1 MEINN
6 KDVVVYE
13 PVLEAQNIIGT
24 LMDSIYNDGI
34 YQKYLSNL
42 ELESDVSKKKA
53 DIIKKTFNDIQV
65 FNSNTEPLFL
75 ARDIGILMG
84 ITNISSTIKNYN
96 KTEKIIGYIIQK
108 GIPKEKQLLTRYGV
122 YRILF
127 NSRTKLSELF
137 RGFIYKLLDHMFQHE
152 IDKLRTIIN
161 DYSMDNQ
168 DLVKGSILELYENAN
183 QFKMLYENEKRER
196 LIWMDKAEEE
206 HEKNLRL
213 EHEKDD
219 AEISYAYDEMLIRQL
234 QSDNN
239 FFLKKIH
246 MVRNNYIDQA
256 EDQTLLISLKKTFL
270 KEINIFIAK
279 PKYVEKL
286 LKKNGVDVDH
296 EETEKYEYE
305 YSYVVDSFQRDT
317 VLSGNIELYYNIAF
331 KSSKDDDDKYTH
343 MCTEWVSDKTKFK
356 ELLQILEKESDIIK
370 VNNAKNDV
378 YIFKTTLDNIKNIIR
393 GFLIIQ
399 TPPS

>member
-1 MEINN
+1 
-6 KDVVVYE
+6 
-13 PVLEAQNIIGT
+13 
-24 LMDSIYNDGI
+24 
-34 YQKYLSNL
+34 
-42 ELESDVSKKKA
+42 
-53 DIIKKTFNDIQV
+53 
-65 FNSNTEPLFL
+65 
-75 ARDIGILMG
+75 
-84 ITNISSTIKNYN
+84 
-96 KTEKIIGYIIQK
+96 
-108 GIPKEKQLLTRYGV
+108 
-122 YRILF
+122 
-127 NSRTKLSELF
+127 
-137 RGFIYKLLDHMFQHE
+137 
-152 IDKLRTIIN
+152 
-161 DYSMDNQ
+161 
-168 DLVKGSILELYENAN
+168 
-183 QFKMLYENEKRER
+183 
-196 LIWMDKAEEE
+196 
-206 HEKNLRL
+206 
-213 EHEKDD
+213 
-219 AEISYAYDEMLIRQL
+219 
-234 QSDNN
+234 
-239 FFLKKIH
+239 